1 MTKIIN
7 YILYKKRY
15 LKKIKNMTDIITKY
29 KKHKKMNSTFIVLT
43 SLVLA
48 LSINFIVFNWNN
60 LSKSLKTSVI
70 DSENNKKSDLYII
83 SNSGSLSI
91 KTNKVINQVK
101 NITLSMI
108 YNPENIVLSDIS
120 TKNNIKIS
128 NLSWEAWIST
138 ILIDFEKA
146 TNLSKQENIFTISLS
161 KKTNKSEQIN
171 LINANFTDEAWETYL
186 FSTSGIT
193 F

>member
-1 MTKIIN
+1 
-7 YILYKKRY
+7 
-15 LKKIKNMTDIITKY
+15 MTDIITKY